1 MNKIK
6 LGLLVTSVLVL
17 ALVVTSGC
25 QRSRYEMGKKI
36 SAPVDAPEYTEK
48 ANFQPPAPTLIH

>member
-17 ALVVTSGC
+17 ALIVMSGC

-36 SAPVDAPEYTEK
+36 SAPVDAPAYTEK
-48 ANFQPPAPTLIH
+48 AIFQPPAATSIH